1 MEAPPRYPSSL
12 PLGQAPTECY
22 YARSRGGI
30 PTRLPHRE
38 HPLATKSIR
47 SRQNAD
53 PRLPSAPRRAG
64 KPGRVVETAGR
75 RVLVADTEGAR
86 MCFLGG
92 HRALVGDTVTW
103 EDAPGEGG
111 KIICVDPRKT
121 VLRRIDPRGDEQLLA
136 ANLRGVLVVASV
148 SDPPFHGPLIDRYI
162 VAAEADDLE
171 VGIVLTKF
179 DTGTSAQVESEID
192 ARAALGIPV
201 LRTSATDGV
210 GLEAVRAFLNDH
222 PGPWALVGHSGS
234 ARPRSFK
241 PCFHTMTWGR
251 SDPFPNTGGPANTRP
266 RARGC
271 FASNPTARSS
281 THLESGDLSP
291 HFSILRWC
299 GTTFPAWKPSSA
311 ITGIACTG
319 SARRGAR
326 PKAKSPLCSLNRT
339 VASSRRPSRSAPALV
354 PERQASPATAN
365 RGSCGPSNSITST
378 WWCRR

>member
-1 MEAPPRYPSSL
+1 MEAPPRCRSSL
-12 PLGQAPTECY
+12 PLGPDPTECY

-47 SRQNAD
+47 SRQNGD

-75 RVLVADTEGAR
+75 RVLVADVEGTR

-111 KIICVDPRKT
+111 KIICVDPRET

-136 ANLRGVLVVASV
+136 ANLRGVLVVASM

-171 VGIVLTKF
+171 VGIVLTKV
-179 DTGTSAQVESEID
+179 DTGTSARVEAEID

-210 GLEAVRAFLNDH
+210 GLEDVRAFLNDH
-222 PGPWALVGHSGS
+222 PGPWALVGHSGVGKTS
-234 ARPRSFK
+234 LIQALLPSNDVGPIGSISEYWGAGKHTTTRTRLFRVEPHGEIVDSPGIRGFIPALLDPEVVRDHFPGVETVLCHYRDCLHRVGEEGCKAEGQVSPLLLESYRSLVAETESIRARARP
-241 PCFHTMTWGR
+241 
-251 SDPFPNTGGPANTRP
+251 
-266 RARGC
+266 
-271 FASNPTARSS
+271 
-281 THLESGDLSP
+281 
-291 HFSILRWC
+291 
-299 GTTFPAWKPSSA
+299 
-311 ITGIACTG
+311 
-319 SARRGAR
+319 
-326 PKAKSPLCSLNRT
+326 
-339 VASSRRPSRSAPALV
+339 
-354 PERQASPATAN
+354 
-365 RGSCGPSNSITST
+365 
-378 WWCRR
+378 